1 MPTTSLSAPTTCV
14 RFDLDL
20 STDGAGEL
28 KRSDLCTV
36 GGLCSWSAIG
46 LLRCLRRA
54 AATVAVGCAFELS
67 ASHSSCMTQL
77 TVPLD
82 GAAADAELFVH
93 FELSVVYA
101 SVSRLEKAFLG
112 GCVLRRIFAGQP
124 DMCSQDAGAGVS
136 GKQT

>member
-1 MPTTSLSAPTTCV
+1 MPITSLSAPTTCM

-36 GGLCSWSAIG
+36 GGVCSWSAID
-46 LLRCLRRA
+46 LLWCLRRA

-67 ASHSSCMTQL
+67 ASHSSCMSQL

-82 GAAADAELFVH
+82 GAAAGAELLVH

-101 SVSRLEKAFLG
+101 SVSRLESVSGWVRVAPDL
-112 GCVLRRIFAGQP
+112 CRAAGHVQSR
-124 DMCSQDAGAGVS
+124 CRAGVS
-136 GKQT
+136 GKRT